1 MLMFS
6 VKRLEEI
13 TMILEKEGSV
23 DVNSLCARF
32 KVTGKTIR
40 QDLVKLEETG
50 ILERFHGG
58 AIFKQNGT
66 NIFPIKQRK
75 QHNLE
80 EKQRIAATAQKY
92 IEERDI
98 IIIDGGSTNLEIA
111 KGLGDKQVIV
121 ITNDLIIAGE
131 LLNKDNVTL
140 YVTGGKL
147 RREGV
152 FTLLGRDAE
161 KMVQKYN
168 ANKLFLGTSALDFK
182 QGLTVFSA
190 EEVEVKRAMMNS
202 AREVIC
208 LADYSKFHQLA
219 FASFASLD
227 DIDVLITD
235 NRITMEDQAFLQKK
249 KIKLE
254 VV

>member
-1 MLMFS
+1 MFS

-13 TMILEKEGSV
+13 IKKLEQDGSV
-23 DVNSLCARF
+23 DVNELCEAF

-40 QDLVKLEETG
+40 QDLDKLEGMG

-58 AIFKQNGT
+58 AILKQNGT
-66 NIFPIKQRK
+66 SIFPIKQRK

-80 EKQRIAATAQKY
+80 EKKRIAAGAKKY
-92 IEERDI
+92 ITEHDI

-111 KGLGDKQVIV
+111 KELGDKQVTV

-140 YVTGGKL
+140 YVTGGKM

-161 KMVQKYN
+161 KMIQKYN
-168 ANKLFLGTSALDFK
+168 ANRLFLGTSALDFK

-190 EEVEVKRAMMNS
+190 EEVGIKRAMINS
-202 AREVIC
+202 AQEVLC

-227 DIDVLITD
+227 DIDILITD
-235 NRITMEDQAFLQKK
+235 NRITLEDQAFLRKK
-249 KIKLE
+249 KIQLE

>member
-1 MLMFS
+1 MFS

-13 TMILEKEGSV
+13 VKKLEKDGSV
-23 DVNSLCARF
+23 EVNDLCKIF
-32 KVTGKTIR
+32 TVTGKTIR
-40 QDLVKLEETG
+40 QDLAKLEEMS

-58 AIFKQNGT
+58 AILKQNGT
-66 NIFPIKQRK
+66 SIFPIKQRK

-80 EKQRIAATAQKY
+80 EKKRIATAAQKY
-92 IEERDI
+92 IVERDI

-111 KGLGDKQVIV
+111 KGMGDKQVIV

-131 LLNKDNVTL
+131 LLNKDNITL

-147 RREGV
+147 RREGI

-161 KMVQKYN
+161 KMIQKYN

-190 EEVEVKRAMMNS
+190 EEVEVKRAMINS

-235 NRITMEDQAFLQKK
+235 NRITIEDQAFLQKK

-254 VV
+254 IV

>member
-1 MLMFS
+1 MFS

-13 TMILEKEGSV
+13 IKKLEQDGSV
-23 DVNSLCARF
+23 EVNSLCETF
-32 KVTGKTIR
+32 GVTGKTIR
-40 QDLVKLEETG
+40 QDLAKLEEMG
-50 ILERFHGG
+50 LLERFHGG
-58 AIFKQNGT
+58 AILKQNGT
-66 NIFPIKQRK
+66 SIFPIKQRK

-80 EKQRIAATAQKY
+80 EKQRIGAAAQKY
-92 IEERDI
+92 IAEHDI
-98 IIIDGGSTNLEIA
+98 VIIDGGSTNLEIA
-111 KGLGDKQVIV
+111 RGLGDKQIIV

-131 LLNKDNVTL
+131 LLDKDNVTL

-168 ANKLFLGTSALDFK
+168 ANKLFLGTSAIDFK

-190 EEVEVKRAMMNS
+190 EEVEVKRAMMAS

-219 FASFASLD
+219 FASFAALE
-227 DIDVLITD
+227 DIDILITD
-235 NRITMEDQAFLQKK
+235 NRISSEDQAILRKK
-249 KIKLE
+249 KIQLE

>member
-1 MLMFS
+1 MLS

-13 TMILEKEGSV
+13 TKVLEKEGSV
-23 DVNSLCARF
+23 DVNSLCERF

-40 QDLVKLEETG
+40 QDLAKLEEIG
-50 ILERFHGG
+50 LLERHHGG
-58 AIFKQNGT
+58 AILKQNQ
-66 NIFPIKQRK
+66 NSNSIFPIKQRK
-75 QHNLE
+75 QHNLA
-80 EKQRIAATAQKY
+80 EKERIAEAAQKH

-98 IIIDGGSTNLEIA
+98 IIIDGGSTNFELA
-111 KGLGDKQVIV
+111 KELGDKQIIV
-121 ITNDLIIAGE
+121 ITNDVLIVGE
-131 LLNKDNVTL
+131 LLNKENVTL
-140 YVTGGKL
+140 YVTGGEL
-147 RREGV
+147 RREGI
-152 FTLLGRDAE
+152 FTLVGRDAE

-168 ANKLFLGTSALDFK
+168 ANKLFLATSALDFK

-190 EEVEVKRAMMNS
+190 EEAELKRVMISSVK
-202 AREVIC
+202 EVIC

-227 DIDVLITD
+227 EIDILITD
-235 NRITMEDQAFLQKK
+235 DRITDEDQAFLHNN